1 MTSQSQHARSPAD
14 TEGSSHRPILISAMQ
29 FEEELKSGDCS
40 VWEFIDIVRQ
50 TGADG
55 VELRRETWPRLDA
68 ELTEAARR
76 ISNAGLLVTYAT
88 QATLFDSPTASR
100 QLCQDIDTAAT
111 LGAPLVR
118 FFPGQ
123 TPPADDG
130 SSWARA
136 QQVVDYAAAQNTV
149 IALENYARTPGGTLA
164 EVHGA
169 LSRLASPA
177 LRTNL
182 DMGNYPNHGQ
192 DVVAAIDTLSD
203 KIVAA
208 HLKDKTATPSDPP
221 VPLGAGVLPLAE
233 ILTALDQLP
242 QRVYYIFEFR
252 GAGDPVGGI
261 NSSLSYLKRRESG
274 PQRCN

>member
-1 MTSQSQHARSPAD
+1 MTSQSEHPTSGPDAAGPSN
-14 TEGSSHRPILISAMQ
+14 RPILISAMQ
-29 FEEELKSGDCS
+29 FEDELKSGQRS
-40 VWEFIDIVRQ
+40 VWELIDIALQ

-55 VELRRETWPRLDA
+55 LELRRETWPRLDI
-68 ELTEAARR
+68 ELPEAARR
-76 ISNAGLLVTYAT
+76 IADAGLMVTYAT
-88 QATLFDSPTASR
+88 QATLFGDAAASIR
-100 QLCQDIDTAAT
+100 LRQDIDAAAT

-123 TPPADDG
+123 TPPADDDPA
-130 SSWARA
+130 WARA

-169 LSRLASPA
+169 LTRLASPA

-192 DVVAAIDTLSD
+192 NVVAAINALSD
-203 KIVAA
+203 YIIAA
-208 HLKDKTATPSDPP
+208 HLKDKTAKPTDPP
-221 VPLGAGVLPLAE
+221 IHLGAGVLPLAD
-233 ILTALDQLP
+233 ILSALDRLP

-252 GAGDPVGGI
+252 GGSDPLGGI
-261 NSSLSYLKRRESG
+261 RQSLSYLK
-274 PQRCN
+274 QRGE

>member
-1 MTSQSQHARSPAD
+1 MTSQSEHSTQTASAAGPA
-14 TEGSSHRPILISAMQ
+14 HRPILISAMQ
-29 FEEELKSGDCS
+29 FEEELKSGECS
-40 VWEFIDIVRQ
+40 VWEFIDIARQ

-55 VELRRETWPRLDA
+55 VELRRETWPRLNA
-68 ELTEAARR
+68 ELAEAARR
-76 ISNAGLLVTYAT
+76 IAEAGLLVTYAT
-88 QATLFDSPTASR
+88 QATLFDNAESTL
-100 QLCQDIDTAAT
+100 QLRQDIDTAST

-118 FFPGQ
+118 FFPGP
-123 TPPADDG
+123 TPPADDQTA
-130 SSWARA
+130 WARA
-136 QQVVDYAAAQNTV
+136 QQVVDYAAAHNTV
-149 IALENYARTPGGTLA
+149 IALENYARAPGGTLA

-203 KIVAA
+203 NIIAA
-208 HLKDKTATPSDPP
+208 HLKDKTANPSDSP

-233 ILTALDQLP
+233 ILTSLDQLP
-242 QRVYYIFEFR
+242 QRVFYIFEFR

-261 NSSLSYLKRRESG
+261 QRSLAYLK
-274 PQRCN
+274 QRVSKPKT

>member
-1 MTSQSQHARSPAD
+1 MTSQSEHSTQTASAAGPA
-14 TEGSSHRPILISAMQ
+14 HRPILISAMQ
-29 FEEELKSGDCS
+29 FEEELKSGECS
-40 VWEFIDIVRQ
+40 VWELIDIARQ

-55 VELRRETWPRLDA
+55 VELRRETWPRLNA
-68 ELTEAARR
+68 ELAEAARR
-76 ISNAGLLVTYAT
+76 IAEAGLLVTYAT
-88 QATLFDSPTASR
+88 QATLFDNAESTL
-100 QLCQDIDTAAT
+100 QLRQDIDTAST

-118 FFPGQ
+118 FFPGP
-123 TPPADDG
+123 TPPADDQTA
-130 SSWARA
+130 WDRA

-149 IALENYARTPGGTLA
+149 IALENYARAPGGTLA

-192 DVVAAIDTLSD
+192 DVVVAIDTLSD
-203 KIVAA
+203 NIIAA
-208 HLKDKTATPSDPP
+208 HLKDKTANPSDPP

-242 QRVYYIFEFR
+242 QRVFYIFEFR

-261 NSSLSYLKRRESG
+261 QRSLAYLK
-274 PQRCN
+274 QRVSKPKT

>member
-1 MTSQSQHARSPAD
+1 MTSQSEQPTPASNEAETSD
-14 TEGSSHRPILISAMQ
+14 RPILISAMQ
-29 FEEELKSGDCS
+29 FEEELKSGECS
-40 VWEFIDIVRQ
+40 VWEFIDIAHQ

-55 VELRRETWPRLDA
+55 VELRRETWPRLEA
-68 ELTEAARR
+68 ELAEASRR
-76 ISNAGLLVTYAT
+76 IAAAGLLVTYAT
-88 QATLFDSPTASR
+88 QATLFDSPAASA
-100 QLCQDIDTAAT
+100 QLRQDIDTAAT
-111 LGAPLVR
+111 LGAPIVR
-118 FFPGQ
+118 FFPGA
-123 TPPADDG
+123 TPLTDDRAG
-130 SSWARA
+130 WDRA
-136 QQVVDYAAAQNTV
+136 QRVVDYAAAQSTV

-164 EVHGA
+164 EVQGA

-203 KIVAA
+203 QIVAA
-208 HLKDKTATPSDPP
+208 HLKDKTANPSDPP

-233 ILTALDQLP
+233 IISSLDQLP

-261 NSSLSYLKRRESG
+261 QRSLSYLKQRESEA
-274 PQRCN
+274 Q